1 MNDLVIL
8 KSRNELDNWLK
19 SQRHGVAFVPTMG
32 NLHEGHQKLIKES
45 LRRDETKTS
54 SILISIFVNQI
65 QFGPNEDFIN
75 YPRTL
80 EEDCTKAKEA
90 GANALWAPEIEDLY
104 PNGYEN
110 YFKITPPASLTN
122 CLCGR
127 TRPGHFSGVSNVV
140 LRLINIIQPKYILL
154 GEKDWQQTIIIKNL
168 IKDINLK
175 SKVINVPTYRDKD
188 GLPLS
193 SRNGYLNRNQ
203 RKVVSQLPKLLL
215 EIKDLHLNHKKIE
228 TSLTIKQKL
237 MKYDFEVEYVDI
249 VNPETLETVHEITK
263 ICLLCVA
270 IKIGKSRLIDHVFL
284 MNKLPIIAIDGPAGA
299 GKSTITKIIAKKLG
313 LKYLDT
319 GAMYRAVTW
328 LILENKIDTKDEES
342 ISKLISNMKIKLSII
357 KNGEQNIF
365 INNNNVTKEI
375 RSPYISSKVS
385 EVATHK
391 VVRVKLTSY
400 QKELGNEGGIVA
412 EGRDIGTSV
421 FPDADLKI
429 YLTASPQER
438 AKRRLSDLNK
448 QGFKNQNLA
457 KLESE
462 ISKRD
467 EIDSKR
473 KLSPLTQAKDAKVID
488 TDGLSINEVVDKI
501 IDIFRLNVPEEEW
514 PSP

>member
-1 MNDLVIL
+1 
-8 KSRNELDNWLK
+8 
-19 SQRHGVAFVPTMG
+19 
-32 NLHEGHQKLIKES
+32 
-45 LRRDETKTS
+45 
-54 SILISIFVNQI
+54 
-65 QFGPNEDFIN
+65 
-75 YPRTL
+75 
-80 EEDCTKAKEA
+80 
-90 GANALWAPEIEDLY
+90 
-104 PNGYEN
+104 
-110 YFKITPPASLTN
+110 
-122 CLCGR
+122 
-127 TRPGHFSGVSNVV
+127 
-140 LRLINIIQPKYILL
+140 
-154 GEKDWQQTIIIKNL
+154 
-168 IKDINLK
+168 
-175 SKVINVPTYRDKD
+175 
-188 GLPLS
+188 
-193 SRNGYLNRNQ
+193 
-203 RKVVSQLPKLLL
+203 
-215 EIKDLHLNHKKIE
+215 
-228 TSLTIKQKL
+228 

-299 GKSTITKIIAKKLG
+299 GKSTITKIIAKRLG